1 MKATEKTVTGRL
13 RSRAEI
19 KTPEHIVKQ
28 MVDNLGE
35 VTLDATYLEICCWG
49 APFLVEILK
58 RKLKLCKDYEDV
70 LTAYKTIFGYELQED
85 NLEEGREK
93 LKALY
98 PDDPNINLIV
108 NTNLVLMDGLT
119 QLNPKTG
126 EKVKF
131 YNWKNNRWD
140 YLDGRT

>member
-1 MKATEKTVTGRL
+1 MKSTRK
-13 RSRAEI
+13 RSRAEV

-28 MVDNLGE
+28 MVDALGE
-35 VTLDATYLEICCWG
+35 ISLDDTYCEICCWG

-58 RKLKLCKDYEDV
+58 RKLKLCHSYDDV
-70 LTAYKTIFGYELQED
+70 LTAYKTVYGYELQED
-85 NLEEGREK
+85 NLEEGRDN
-93 LKALY
+93 LKAFY

-126 EKVKF
+126 EKVQF
-131 YNWKNNRWD
+131 YDWKNNRWD
-140 YLDGRT
+140 YLG